1 MKCIS
6 VILCGPAFV
15 AALLCSSFALAIV
28 NPGLGKQTAP
38 IVLTCVADEPSKSQ
52 RGEYTDYR
60 FDCTVTEVERK
71 PDDISIAE
79 TITIEYSANH
89 AEIDRQ
95 TEEMHRHARENPGW
109 AGPAPELPPAL
120 PKQGAT
126 IVAYLKLWGTDAE
139 SLSYGP
145 AAGFMSFETVD
156 VPASEDATD
165 ICSVAG
171 EAATNSASKQ
181 CEQQLLE
188 RANSE
193 LQDLFNRIV
202 ASADSVSKSGDLDSM
217 RQAAASQSVAL
228 RQSQSAWEEYRNET
242 CRFVYYEYYPGSM
255 AELQRLACSREI
267 TENRTRQ
274 LASVYYNDGQSPPE
288 F

>member
-1 MKCIS
+1 MKCNS

-38 IVLTCVADEPSKSQ
+38 IVLTCVVDGPSKSQ

-60 FDCTVTEVERK
+60 FECAVTEVERK
-71 PDDISIAE
+71 PDDISIVGA
-79 TITIEYSANH
+79 ITIEYSANH

-95 TEEMHRHARENPGW
+95 TEEMHRRARENPGW
-109 AGPAPELPPAL
+109 AGLAPELPPPL

-126 IVAYLKLWGTDAE
+126 IVAYLKLWRPDTE
-139 SLSYGP
+139 SSSFGP
-145 AAGFMSFETVD
+145 AAGFMSFDTVD

-165 ICSVAG
+165 NCGITG

-188 RANSE
+188 RANSD
-193 LQDLFNRIV
+193 LQDLFARIV
-202 ASADSVSKSGDLDSM
+202 ASAESVSESGDLDSV
-217 RQAAASQSVAL
+217 RQAAASQAVAL
-228 RQSQSAWEEYRNET
+228 RQSQFAWEEYRNET

-267 TENRTRQ
+267 TENRIRQ